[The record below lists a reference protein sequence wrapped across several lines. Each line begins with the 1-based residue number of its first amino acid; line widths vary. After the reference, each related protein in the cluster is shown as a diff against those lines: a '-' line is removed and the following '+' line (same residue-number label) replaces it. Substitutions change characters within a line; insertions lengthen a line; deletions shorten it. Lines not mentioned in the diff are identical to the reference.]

1 MFVLLADPTFVP
13 ACRQSLQYVCQKSIA
28 EWGTKLSLGAKK
40 GLPAYS
46 ASSSTKGV
54 EISKATLLLEK

>member
-1 MFVLLADPTFVP
+1 MFALLADPTFVP

-28 EWGTKLSLGAKK
+28 EWGTKLSSGARK
-40 GLPAYS
+40 GLPAHP

-54 EISKATLLLEK
+54 DISKAALSLEK